1 MMNDRLIRV
10 ARELSQRTGHRP
22 REAFMRR
29 AVSTAYYAMFHAL
42 ARLCADELIGAKHAR
57 TAPWNRV
64 YRALDHKAA
73 KTVLQSSE
81 ATALS
86 SVIADFGNAFAHLQ
100 ERRHQA
106 DYDPAPFQYYFS
118 GTEALVELAHSAI
131 QKLDSLKADERRTL
145 AVLILFKQR

>member
-1 MMNDRLIRV
+1 
-10 ARELSQRTGHRP
+10 
-22 REAFMRR
+22 MRR
-29 AVSTAYYAMFHAL
+29 AVSTAYYAMFHTL
-42 ARLCADELIGAKHAR
+42 DQLCADELVGAKYAR

-73 KTVLQSSE
+73 KTALQSSE

-86 SVIADFGNAFAHLQ
+86 SVIADFGNAFAVLQ

-106 DYDPAPFQYYFS
+106 DYDPAPFQHYFS

-131 QKLDSLKADERRTL
+131 RKLDTLGSDGRRSL